1 MTDKFGNF
9 EFIFIILNSSSSDAF
24 KLNFS
29 ITLFLI
35 QKSFFHLNQNMFSM
49 MLCQN
54 IELKPRIR
62 DF

>member
-29 ITLFLI
+29 ITLFLNSKI
-35 QKSFFHLNQNMFSM
+35 IFPFKSKHVQH